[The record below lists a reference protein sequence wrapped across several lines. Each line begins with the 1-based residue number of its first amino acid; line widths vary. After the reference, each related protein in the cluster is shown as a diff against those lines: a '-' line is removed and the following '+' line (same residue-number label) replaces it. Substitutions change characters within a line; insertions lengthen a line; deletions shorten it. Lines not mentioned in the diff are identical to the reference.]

1 MTTTDLPLN
10 VTDHLSEFIENVTDA
25 GVSDIAFS
33 PNQAPHARLNG
44 EWTCYPDYHRLTERN
59 LYDIILQ
66 THPQYRDDQPVRD
79 DLGKHGK
86 LSYATVIS
94 AWNYRVQVGLT
105 QGEPF
110 LILRPIGRVIPT
122 VDELDLLP
130 PPQRVDGT
138 TGIALEATLRNI
150 VTNSRGLVIVTGA
163 TGSGKSTT
171 LAAMIRHFNDTRPG
185 HIITIEDPI
194 EFVHQKNKSLIH
206 QRMVGPG
213 NDVPT
218 FDAGVEDAL
227 RQAPDIILIGEVRDK
242 HTMTAALAAAETGH
256 LVFCTLHTRD
266 APSTIQRVL
275 GFYGPGEKESIRSQ
289 FANTLVAVISQQ
301 LVPRTRPTPHGGRMR
316 QLIMEILQPD
326 TGMRSA
332 MRDPDKPLQNIRD
345 QQKVTGDLGNV
356 IMDDELFRAA
366 RLGLVEPEVALSRSI
381 KRDTFEERLKNE
393 RIGRGA

>member
-1 MTTTDLPLN
+1 MTLEFPLN
-10 VTDHLSEFIENVTDA
+10 VTDQLPEFIEMVTTS

-33 PNQAPHARLNG
+33 PNQPPHARLNG
-44 EWTCYPDYHRLTERN
+44 EWNCYAEYARLHERN

-66 THPQYRDDQPVRD
+66 THPQYREDAPLRE
-79 DLGKHGK
+79 DLNKHGK
-86 LSYATVIS
+86 LSYATVIG

-122 VDELDLLP
+122 IDELDLLP
-130 PPQRVDGT
+130 PPQMQDGT
-138 TGIALEATLRNI
+138 PGLPLEGTLRNI

-301 LVPRTRPTPHGGRMR
+301 LVPRTRPTPRGGRMR

-332 MRDPDKPLQNIRD
+332 MRDPEKPLQNIRD
-345 QQKVTGDLGNV
+345 QQKVTGYLGNV
-356 IMDDELFRAA
+356 IMDDELLRATK
-366 RLGLVEPEVALSRSI
+366 LGLIEPDVALSRSI
-381 KRDTFEERLKNE
+381 RRDAFEDRLKTE
-393 RIGRGA
+393 RIGRTA